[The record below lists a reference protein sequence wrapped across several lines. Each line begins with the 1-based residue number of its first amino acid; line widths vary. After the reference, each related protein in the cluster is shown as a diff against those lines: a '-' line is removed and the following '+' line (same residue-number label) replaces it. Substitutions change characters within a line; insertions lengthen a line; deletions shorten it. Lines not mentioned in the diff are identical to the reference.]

1 MASIMFTCTVSCT
14 PFFYVLKI
22 NSIISVHTNNTKLS
36 TQVIFPQ
43 KRHLILDKTVKVYLQ
58 LYPEMKKKFITLQ
71 YQTFTMFSFLIR
83 FHFDFL
89 SCL

>member
-58 LYPEMKKKFITLQ
+58 LYPEMKKNLSHCK
-71 YQTFTMFSFLIR
+71 TFTMFSFLIR